1 MKPIEATITRLTII
15 NAINETFTYECA
27 TESEFECYE
36 EPIIVERLDAII
48 ETIIYEC
55 EIECEVEIE
64 IKST

>member
-1 MKPIEATITRLTII
+1 MKPIEATITRLPTI

-36 EPIIVERLDAII
+36 EPIIVERPDAIV
-48 ETIIYEC
+48 ETINYEC
-55 EIECEVEIE
+55 EIEIE